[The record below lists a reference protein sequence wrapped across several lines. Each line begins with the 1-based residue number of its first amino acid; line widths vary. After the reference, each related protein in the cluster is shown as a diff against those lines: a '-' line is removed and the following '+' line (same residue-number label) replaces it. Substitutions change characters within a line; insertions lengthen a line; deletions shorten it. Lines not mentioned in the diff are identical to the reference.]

1 MTEQKAIKNL
11 KHLFS
16 EYELGLPNTDSLET
30 LQLVISALEEIQ
42 QYRKLG
48 TVEELKEARE
58 KQTSIDRELINGEY
72 FCPRCKYIMRRPGYC
87 RNCGQHTY

>member
-48 TVEELKEARE
+48 TVEELKEAKE
-58 KQTSIDRELINGEY
+58 KQIAKKPNYIGPWFECGN
-72 FCPRCKYIMRRPGYC
+72 CKKK
-87 RNCGQHTY
+87 